1 MLGDSLRRRR
11 HGAPTSER
19 PEKPERPR
27 KSGRPKGRLAFSRGR
42 WILLALVVLA
52 GSFGVGYLL
61 ATAVIFPPPD
71 TAGTGVA
78 VPDLYGRTQAEA
90 EAALLEM
97 GFAVGD
103 VTELRSLSADAGR
116 VLAQAPL
123 PGQEL
128 RPGGTV
134 SMGVSGGPPELR
146 VPPLVGLGEA
156 TARELLETAGFD
168 VAVQQ
173 TRSTG
178 VPAGVVARAE
188 PAPGTP
194 QRLPAQVLIIVSAG
208 PPPDAVDSVGTGGF
222 R

>member
-11 HGAPTSER
+11 HGAPAS
-19 PEKPERPR
+19 EKPEQPEQPR
-27 KSGRPKGRLAFSRGR
+27 KSGRPKGRMAFSRGR
-42 WILLALVVLA
+42 WILLALAVLG

-61 ATAVIFPPPD
+61 ATMVIFPPPD
-71 TAGTGVA
+71 TAGTGVE

-90 EAALLEM
+90 EAALREM
-97 GFAVGD
+97 GLEAGE

-128 RPGGTV
+128 RPGATV

-146 VPPLVGLGEA
+146 VPPLVGLGQA
-156 TARELLETAGFD
+156 TARELLETVGFD

-173 TRSTG
+173 TRNMD

-188 PAPGTP
+188 PEPGTP
-194 QRLPAQVLIIVSAG
+194 QRLPAQVLIIVSTG
-208 PPPDAVDSVGTGGF
+208 PPLESVDSVDVGGF